1 MSARLLFSVAA
12 VLCGLVF
19 VASAYAV
26 TVQSKR
32 QAELNVLRAPK
43 AIGRLDKRLID
54 PRTHWFRNNTRAV
67 CQGRGARRGLE
78 WPRFV
83 CTVSVGQAKLAILY
97 LAQRRNGFE
106 IRPLKP
112 VR

>member
-1 MSARLLFSVAA
+1 VSVKPLVVVAA
-12 VLCGLVF
+12 VVCGLLF
-19 VASAYAV
+19 VTGAYA
-26 TVQSKR
+26 TTFQSKR
-32 QAELNVLRAPK
+32 QAELNLLRAPK
-43 AIGRLDKRLID
+43 ALGRIDKRLLD

-67 CQGRGARRGLE
+67 CSGRGARRGLE

-83 CTVSVGQAKLAILY
+83 CTVSVGKTSVAVLY

-106 IRPLKP
+106 IRRLKP